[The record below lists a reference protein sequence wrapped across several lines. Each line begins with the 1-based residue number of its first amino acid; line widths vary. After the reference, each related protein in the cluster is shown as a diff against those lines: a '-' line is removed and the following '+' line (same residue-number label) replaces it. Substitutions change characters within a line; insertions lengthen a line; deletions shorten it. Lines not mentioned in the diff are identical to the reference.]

1 VRKTSGRDA
10 DRSTRAVKFGRPVF
24 VILGAAEIR
33 QKIGVPP
40 SYDAPA
46 IVTAPVP
53 AAINQALIAELPPTI
68 LPPGYQTERPPRLDC
83 GTVQW
88 VQEYLCGLR
97 NQAHSPTRG
106 MSKTRE

>member
-1 VRKTSGRDA
+1 MS
-10 DRSTRAVKFGRPVF
+10 RSTFVIFGRPVF

-53 AAINQALIAELPPTI
+53 AAINHGIDRRAAADDPS
-68 LPPGYQTERPPRLDC
+68 PGIPD
-83 GTVQW
+83 
-88 VQEYLCGLR
+88 
-97 NQAHSPTRG
+97 
-106 MSKTRE
+106 